1 MKENIKDKSQIL
13 ESSTDFKQS
22 QAYIQIKNDILN
34 NTYPAGTLMVERKL
48 CEIYNVSRSPIRN
61 ALQKLSHE
69 GLLSFS
75 PGKGVIVSEFNIEDI
90 LEVYDLIELLQVFA
104 IKRCIGKGNPVA
116 LETLHDIL
124 EKMNSALS
132 ENNIA
137 QAVEWDQRFHS
148 FIINFAGN
156 KRLINAYE
164 NLNNQ
169 SMRFQAS
176 TLGDK
181 ELAQRSY
188 EDHLK
193 IYASIENKDLKA
205 AEDLLLLHYHNIKQ
219 YYLSKLISM

>member
-1 MKENIKDKSQIL
+1 MIKDVPSKSLIL
-13 ESSTDFKQS
+13 ESSTDYKQS
-22 QAYIQIKNDILN
+22 QTYLQIKNDILN

-75 PGKGVIVSEFNIEDI
+75 PGKGVIVSEFSIEDI

-104 IKRCIGKGNPVA
+104 IKRCINKINTVA
-116 LETLHDIL
+116 LETLLDIL
-124 EKMNSALS
+124 EKMNNSLLK
-132 ENNIA
+132 NDIA
-137 QAVEWDQRFHS
+137 KAVERDQRFHS
-148 FIINFAGN
+148 FIIDFAGN

-176 TLGDK
+176 TLEDK
-181 ELAQRSY
+181 DLAKRSY
-188 EDHLK
+188 EDHMN
-193 IYASIENKDLKA
+193 IYKAIENKDLKA
-205 AEDLLLLHYHNIKQ
+205 AENLILLHYHNIKQ
-219 YYLSKLISM
+219 YYLSKIISI